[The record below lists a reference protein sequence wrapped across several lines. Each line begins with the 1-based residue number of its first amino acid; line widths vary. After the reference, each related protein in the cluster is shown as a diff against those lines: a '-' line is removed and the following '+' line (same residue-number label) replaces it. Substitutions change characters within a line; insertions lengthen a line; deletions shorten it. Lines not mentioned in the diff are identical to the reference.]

1 MAITESIINIATNL
15 IQHAGYLGVGVLM
28 AMESMILP
36 VPSEAVMPFAGFL
49 LADEKFSWFGIISV
63 STLGS
68 IIGSL
73 ISYWI
78 GAKGGRP
85 LVQRWGKYVLVSEH
99 DLEITD
105 KFFQRRG
112 SLAIFICRF
121 IPVVR
126 HLISIPAGV
135 ARMPLGKFCLYT
147 ILGAGLWNTF
157 LTWVGFKLGEN
168 WETLR
173 KCSKKIDIAT
183 LVVIIL
189 IIAYF
194 IYTHIQR
201 RKKYHTCNLKE

>member
-1 MAITESIINIATNL
+1 MAITESIINIATNI
-15 IQHAGYLGVGVLM
+15 IQQAGYPGIGILM
-28 AMESMILP
+28 IMESMILP

-49 LADEKFSWFGIISV
+49 LADGKFSWFGIIFI

-85 LVQRWGKYVLVSEH
+85 LVQRWGKYILVSEH

-112 SLAIFICRF
+112 SIAIFVCRF

-135 ARMPLGKFCLYT
+135 ARMPLGKFCIYT
-147 ILGAGLWNTF
+147 IIGAGIWNTF

-168 WETLR
+168 WENIGKYTE
-173 KCSKKIDIAT
+173 KIDIIV
-183 LVVIIL
+183 LILVIIT
-189 IIAYF
+189 IAAFVYR
-194 IYTHIQR
+194 HIR
-201 RKKYHTCNLKE
+201 ARKKML

>member
-1 MAITESIINIATNL
+1 MGITQAIINFATNF
-15 IQHAGYLGVGVLM
+15 IHQAGYPGIGVLM
-28 AMESMILP
+28 IMESMILP
-36 VPSEAVMPFAGFL
+36 VPSEAVLPFAGFL
-49 LADEKFSWFGIISV
+49 LASGQLSWIGIIV
-63 STLGS
+63 ASTIGS

-85 LVQRWGKYVLVSEH
+85 LVQRWGKYILVSEH

-112 SLAIFICRF
+112 SIAIFICRF

-147 ILGAGLWNTF
+147 ILGAAIWNSF

-173 KCSKKIDIAT
+173 KYTEKIDIIM
-183 LVVIIL
+183 VVIIVAAIL
-189 IIAYF
+189 Y
-194 IYTHIQR
+194 YGHHIWKN
-201 RKKYHTCNLKE
+201 RKLETKTK

>member
-15 IQHAGYLGVGVLM
+15 IQQAGYPGIGVLM
-28 AMESMILP
+28 IMESMILP

-49 LADEKFSWFGIISV
+49 LADGKFSWFGIIFV

-85 LVQRWGKYVLVSEH
+85 LVQRWGKYILVSEH

-105 KFFQRRG
+105 RFFQRRG

-147 ILGAGLWNTF
+147 IIGAGIWNSF

-173 KCSKKIDIAT
+173 KYTEKIDII
-183 LVVIIL
+183 LLVIIL
-189 IIAYF
+189 IAITTF
-194 IYTHIQR
+194 IFRHIR
-201 RKKYHTCNLKE
+201 TRK